1 MAVTMDDAAP
11 AEPVPETGEGP
22 ALTPLTGAL
31 LAGASL
37 SLFWVSRRYHALQWT
52 EAVGFVTGGWCVWLT
67 VRQHV
72 ANWPIG
78 IASSAFYVA
87 VFLGARLY
95 ADMTLQVVYVVLGAL
110 GWYWWL
116 HGGRDRGRL
125 HVSRTPPPVGM
136 ALCLLAALAT
146 GGMTFFLRHVHDSAP
161 FWDALTTVLS
171 LVAQYM
177 LTKKLLEN
185 WLVWMTADVIYIG
198 LYIFRHLYL
207 TAGLYVLFFG
217 LCVLGLSQWRRTVSA

>member
-1 MAVTMDDAAP
+1 MNDVAP
-11 AEPVPETGEGP
+11 AGPVPNSSESP
-22 ALTPLTGAL
+22 ALTPLTGLL
-31 LAGASL
+31 LASASL
-37 SLFWVSRRYHALQWT
+37 VLFWISRRYHALQWT

-67 VRQHV
+67 VRQHI

-78 IASSAFYVA
+78 IASNVFYIVVLRQA
-87 VFLGARLY
+87 HLY
-95 ADMTLQVVYVVLGAL
+95 ADMTLQVVYVVLGVL

-116 HGGRDRGRL
+116 HGGRDSGRL
-125 HVSRTPPPVGM
+125 DVSRTPPAVWG
-136 ALCLLAALAT
+136 ALCLLATVAT
-146 GGMTFFLRHVHDSAP
+146 AGMTLFLRHIHDSAP

-185 WLVWMTADVIYIG
+185 WLVWMTADVIYVG
-198 LYIFRHLYL
+198 LYVYKHLYL

-217 LCVLGLSQWRRTVSA
+217 LCVLGLSQWRRTVRA